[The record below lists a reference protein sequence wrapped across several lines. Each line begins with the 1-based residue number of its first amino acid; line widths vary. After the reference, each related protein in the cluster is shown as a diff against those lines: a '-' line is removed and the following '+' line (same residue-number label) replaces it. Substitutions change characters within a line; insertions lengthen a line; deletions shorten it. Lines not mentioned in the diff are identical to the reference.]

1 MKITLRIFAVLIL
14 LLSSLGA
21 IEQEDRFV
29 VHKDLVYSEVNGG
42 LTLDLFLP
50 DEMTEK
56 VPCILVIQGGGF
68 RPQNGQKFRPFAEY
82 LVQHGYAAALISY
95 RGSPDHHYLDTVA
108 DTKAAVRFVRKV
120 SKKYAIDSKRIGA
133 MGRSAGGTLAGL
145 LAVTGGMDTFEG
157 KGDHS
162 EYSSRIQAAVSF
174 AGVFDF
180 VARFT
185 DEEHIALQPKV
196 KTKVVSN
203 GKWVGPAF
211 SPDNNDWVQASAI
224 THVDKDDPPMLFLQ
238 CKDDTTV
245 PWLQSQEMYEAM
257 KEVGVDVSLKYYE
270 IGGQG
275 FNKLGEQ
282 SLREIGKYFKE
293 KL

>member
-1 MKITLRIFAVLIL
+1 MKISPRIFAVLIL

-82 LVQHGYAAALISY
+82 LVQHGY
-95 RGSPDHHYLDTVA
+95 
-108 DTKAAVRFVRKV
+108 
-120 SKKYAIDSKRIGA
+120 
-133 MGRSAGGTLAGL
+133 ML

-162 EYSSRIQAAVSF
+162 EYSSSIQAAVSF

-282 SLREIGKYFKE
+282 SLREIVKYFKE